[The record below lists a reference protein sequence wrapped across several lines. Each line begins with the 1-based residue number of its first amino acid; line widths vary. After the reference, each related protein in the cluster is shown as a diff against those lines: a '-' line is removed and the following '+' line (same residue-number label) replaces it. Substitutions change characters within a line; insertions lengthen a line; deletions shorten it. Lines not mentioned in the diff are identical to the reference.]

1 LLKAITLLAIYTNKR
16 LHVHIKKGAIKMRT
30 GGKKMKKSLLT
41 LFALML
47 TLSLALAGCS
57 GSESSG
63 DKKVDPNN
71 VMIYGKGGDAVALD
85 PAVVTDGE
93 SFIVTEQIYEPLVN
107 YDKDNMDI
115 VPSLAKKWDVS
126 EDGLTYTF
134 ELNEGIKFHDGEKLN
149 ADAVVK
155 NFERWAKAKDP
166 EKFAYYASMFG
177 GFEGDP
183 GHVIKSVK
191 ADGDY
196 KVVFTLNK
204 PQAPFLKNIAMSP
217 FAIAS
222 PKAFDDLAKKPVGTG
237 PFVFKSWKK
246 NDTIVVEKN
255 PDYWMKDLPKLD
267 GVTFKVIKD
276 NSARLNALTK
286 GEIDL
291 MDGLNPSD
299 MKSVE
304 GNDKLQLFER
314 PSMNVGY
321 LGFNVEKAPF
331 DKKEVRQAIS
341 HLIDKQAIIDNF
353 YEGTA
358 EPAKNP
364 IPPSIAGYND
374 SVQDYEYNEE
384 KAKELLKSVGLEKG
398 FEMDLW
404 AMPVAR
410 PYMPNGQKVAE
421 AIQAKLAKVNI
432 KANIVTFEWGTYLE
446 KVQKGE
452 APMFMLGWTGDNGD
466 ADNFLYTLLDK
477 DTIDSN
483 NYSRY
488 ANEDVHKLL
497 VEAQST
503 PDEDKRSELYK
514 QAQEIIHEDAPW
526 VPLVHSKP
534 LLAGASK
541 VKGFVPHPTG
551 SQSFVDTYFE

>member
-1 LLKAITLLAIYTNKR
+1 
-16 LHVHIKKGAIKMRT
+16 MRT

-47 TLSLALAGCS
+47 ALSLALAGCS
-57 GSESSG
+57 SGNDSSSG
-63 DKKVDPNN
+63 DDEKVDPNN
-71 VMIYGKGGDAVALD
+71 VMIYGRGGDSVALD

-107 YDKDNMDI
+107 YGKDNTDI
-115 VPSLAKKWDVS
+115 VPGLAKEWKISD
-126 EDGLTYTF
+126 DGLTYTF
-134 ELNEGIKFHDGEKLN
+134 TLEEGVKFHDGEKFN

-155 NFERWAKAKDP
+155 NFDRWAQSKDG
-166 EKFAYYASMFG
+166 EKFAYYGSMFG
-177 GFEGDP
+177 GFEGDE
-183 GHVIKSVK
+183 GHVIKDVK
-191 ADGDY
+191 AEGDY
-196 KVVFTLNK
+196 TVVITLNK
-204 PQAPFLKNIAMSP
+204 PQAPFLKNVAMSP

-222 PKAFDDLAKKPVGTG
+222 PKSLDGDKLSKQPVGTG
-237 PFVFKSWKK
+237 PFKFKSWKP
-246 NDTIVVEKN
+246 NDTIVLEKN
-255 PDYWMKDLPKLD
+255 ADYWMDGLPKLD

-276 NSARLNALTK
+276 NSSRLNALTK

-291 MDGLNPSD
+291 MDALNPSD
-299 MKSVE
+299 MKKVTDN
-304 GNDKLQLFER
+304 GKLQLFER

-364 IPPSIAGYND
+364 MPPSIAGYND
-374 SVQDYEYNEE
+374 EIQDREYDEA
-384 KAKELLKSVGLEKG
+384 KAKELLAKAGLEKG

-488 ANEDVHKLL
+488 ANEEVHKLL
-497 VEAQST
+497 VEAQT
-503 PDEDKRSELYK
+503 TADEAKREELYK
-514 QAQEIIHEDAPW
+514 KAQVIIHEDAPW

-534 LLAGASK
+534 QLAGASK
-541 VKGFVPHPTG
+541 IKGFVPHPTG
-551 SQSFVDTYFE
+551 SQSFVDVSFE

>member
-1 LLKAITLLAIYTNKR
+1 
-16 LHVHIKKGAIKMRT
+16 
-30 GGKKMKKSLLT
+30 MKKSLLT

-47 TLSLALAGCS
+47 ALSLALAGCS
-57 GSESSG
+57 SGNDSSKGG
-63 DKKVDPNN
+63 DDEKVDPNN
-71 VMIYGKGGDAVALD
+71 VMIYGRGGDSVALD

-107 YDKDNMDI
+107 YGKDNTDI
-115 VPSLAKKWDVS
+115 VPGLAKKWDIS

-134 ELNEGIKFHDGEKLN
+134 ELEEGVKFHDGEKFN

-155 NFERWAKAKDP
+155 NFDRWAQSKDG
-166 EKFAYYASMFG
+166 EKFAYYGSMFG
-177 GFEGDP
+177 GFEGDE
-183 GHVIKSVK
+183 GHVIKDVK
-191 ADGDY
+191 ADGEY
-196 KVVFTLNK
+196 KVVITLNK
-204 PQAPFLKNIAMSP
+204 PQAPFLKNVAMSP

-222 PKAFDDLAKKPVGTG
+222 PKSLDGDKLSKQPVGTG
-237 PFVFKSWKK
+237 PFKFKSWKP
-246 NDTIVVEKN
+246 NDTIVLEKN
-255 PDYWMKDLPKLD
+255 ADYWMDGLPKLD

-276 NSARLNALTK
+276 NSSRLNALTK

-291 MDGLNPSD
+291 MDALNPSD
-299 MKSVE
+299 MKKVTDN
-304 GNDKLQLFER
+304 GKLQLFER

-364 IPPSIAGYND
+364 MPPSIAGYND
-374 SVQDYEYNEE
+374 EIQDREYDEA
-384 KAKELLKSVGLEKG
+384 KAKELLAKAGLEKG

-488 ANEDVHKLL
+488 ANEEVHKLL
-497 VEAQST
+497 VEAQT
-503 PDEDKRSELYK
+503 TADEAKREELYK
-514 QAQEIIHEDAPW
+514 KAQVIIHDDAPW

-534 LLAGASK
+534 QLAGASK
-541 VKGFVPHPTG
+541 IKGFVPHPTG
-551 SQSFVDTYFE
+551 SQSFVDVSFE

>member
-1 LLKAITLLAIYTNKR
+1 M
-16 LHVHIKKGAIKMRT
+16 KKG
-30 GGKKMKKSLLT
+30 LLT

-47 TLSLALAGCS
+47 AFSLALAGCS
-57 GSESSG
+57 SGSEEGGS
-63 DKKVDPNN
+63 KIDPNN
-71 VMIYGKGGDAVALD
+71 VMVYGRGGDSVALD

-107 YDKDNMDI
+107 YGKDNTDI
-115 VPSLAKKWDVS
+115 VEGLAKKWDIS

-134 ELNEGIKFHDGEKLN
+134 ELNEGITFHDGEKLN
-149 ADAVVK
+149 AEAVVK
-155 NFERWAKAKDP
+155 NFERWAKSKDE
-166 EKFAYYASMFG
+166 EKFYYYKSMFG
-177 GFEGDP
+177 GFEGDE
-183 GHVIKSVK
+183 GHVIESVK

-196 KVVFTLNK
+196 KVVFKLK
-204 PQAPFLKNIAMSP
+204 RPQAPFLKNIAMSP

-222 PKAFDDLAKKPVGTG
+222 PKAFDSLSKKPVGTG
-237 PFVFKSWKK
+237 PFVFKSWKP
-246 NDTIVVEKN
+246 NDTIVLEKN
-255 PDYWMKDLPKLD
+255 TDYWMKDLPKLD

-276 NSARLNALTK
+276 NSSRLNALTK

-299 MKSVE
+299 MKSVSD
-304 GNDKLQLFER
+304 NDKLQLFER

-321 LGFNVEKAPF
+321 LAFNVEKAPF

-353 YEGTA
+353 FEGTA

-364 IPPSIAGYND
+364 MPPSIAGYNE
-374 SVQDYEYNEE
+374 SIQDREFSEE
-384 KAKELLKSVGLEKG
+384 KAKELLAKAGLADG
-398 FEMDLW
+398 FKMDLW

-421 AIQAKLAKVNI
+421 AIQANLAKVGI
-432 KANIVTFEWGTYLE
+432 EANIVTFEWGTYLE
-446 KVQKGE
+446 KTRNGE
-452 APMFMLGWTGDNGD
+452 APVFMLGWTGDNGD

-477 DTIDSN
+477 DNIGSN

-488 ANEDVHKLL
+488 ANDEVHNLL
-497 VEAQST
+497 IEAQSN
-503 PDEDKRSELYK
+503 PNEEERAELYK

-534 LLAGASK
+534 QLAGASK
-541 VKGFVPHPTG
+541 IKGFVPHPTG
-551 SQSFVDTYFE
+551 SQSFVDTFFE

>member
-1 LLKAITLLAIYTNKR
+1 
-16 LHVHIKKGAIKMRT
+16 MRT

-47 TLSLALAGCS
+47 ALSLALAGCS
-57 GSESSG
+57 SGSESGG
-63 DKKVDPNN
+63 DDEKVDPNN
-71 VMIYGKGGDAVALD
+71 VMIYGRGGDSVALD

-107 YDKDNMDI
+107 YGKDNTDI
-115 VPSLAKKWDVS
+115 VPGLAKKWDIS

-134 ELNEGIKFHDGEKLN
+134 ELEEGVKFHDGEKFN

-155 NFERWAKAKDP
+155 NFERWSKSNDE
-166 EKFAYYASMFG
+166 EKFYYYKSMFG
-177 GFEGDP
+177 GFEGDE
-183 GHVIKSVK
+183 GHVIESVT
-191 ADGDY
+191 ADGDN
-196 KVVFTLNK
+196 KVVFKLK
-204 PQAPFLKNIAMSP
+204 RPQAPFLKNIAMSP

-222 PKAFDDLAKKPVGTG
+222 PKSLDGDKLSKEPVGTG
-237 PFVFKSWKK
+237 PFKFKSWKP
-246 NDTIVVEKN
+246 NDTIVLEKN
-255 PDYWMKDLPKLD
+255 ADYWVKDLPKLD

-276 NSARLNALTK
+276 NSSRLNALTK

-299 MKSVE
+299 MKKVSDN
-304 GNDKLQLFER
+304 GKLQLFER

-353 YEGTA
+353 FEGTA

-364 IPPSIAGYND
+364 MPPSINGYND
-374 SVQDYEYNEE
+374 SIQDRAYDEA
-384 KAKELLKSVGLEKG
+384 KAKELLAAAGLPDG
-398 FEMDLW
+398 FKMDLW

-421 AIQAKLAKVNI
+421 AIQANLAKVGI
-432 KANIVTFEWGTYLE
+432 EANIVTFEWGTYLE
-446 KVQKGE
+446 KTRNGE
-452 APMFMLGWTGDNGD
+452 APVFMLGWTGDNGD

-477 DTIDSN
+477 DNIGSN

-488 ANEDVHKLL
+488 TNEEVHKLL
-497 VEAQST
+497 LEAQSN
-503 PDEDKRSELYK
+503 PDEDARAELYK
-514 QAQEIIHEDAPW
+514 KAQEIIHEDAPW

-534 LLAGASK
+534 QLAGASK
-541 VKGFVPHPTG
+541 IKGFVPHPTG
-551 SQSFVDTYFE
+551 SQSFAETSFE

>member
-1 LLKAITLLAIYTNKR
+1 
-16 LHVHIKKGAIKMRT
+16 MRT

-47 TLSLALAGCS
+47 ALSLALAGCS
-57 GSESSG
+57 SGGDSSKGG
-63 DKKVDPNN
+63 DDGKVDPNN
-71 VMIYGKGGDAVALD
+71 VMIYGRGGDSVALD

-107 YDKDNMDI
+107 YGKDNTDI
-115 VPSLAKKWDVS
+115 VPGLAKEWKISD
-126 EDGLTYTF
+126 DGLTYTF
-134 ELNEGIKFHDGEKLN
+134 TLEEGVKFHDGEKFN

-155 NFERWAKAKDP
+155 NFDRWAQSKDG
-166 EKFAYYASMFG
+166 EKFAYYGSMFG
-177 GFEGDP
+177 GFEGDE
-183 GHVIKSVK
+183 GHVIKDVK
-191 ADGDY
+191 ADGEN
-196 KVVFTLNK
+196 KVVITLNK
-204 PQAPFLKNIAMSP
+204 PQAPFLKNVAMSP

-222 PKAFDDLAKKPVGTG
+222 PKSLDGDKLSKEPVGTG
-237 PFVFKSWKK
+237 PFKFKSWKP
-246 NDTIVVEKN
+246 NDTIVLEKN
-255 PDYWMKDLPKLD
+255 ADYWVKDMPKLD

-276 NSARLNALTK
+276 NSSRLNALTK

-291 MDGLNPSD
+291 MDALNPSD
-299 MKSVE
+299 MKKVSDN
-304 GNDKLQLFER
+304 GKLQLFER

-364 IPPSIAGYND
+364 MPPSIAGYND
-374 SVQDYEYNEE
+374 EIQDREYDEA
-384 KAKELLKSVGLEKG
+384 KAKELLAKAGMEKG

-483 NYSRY
+483 NYARY

-497 VEAQST
+497 VEAQT
-503 PDEDKRSELYK
+503 TADEAKREELYK
-514 QAQEIIHEDAPW
+514 QAQVIIHEDAPW

-534 LLAGASK
+534 QLAGASK
-541 VKGFVPHPTG
+541 IKGFVPHPTG
-551 SQSFVDTYFE
+551 SQSFADVSFE

>member
-1 LLKAITLLAIYTNKR
+1 
-16 LHVHIKKGAIKMRT
+16 MRT
-30 GGKKMKKSLLT
+30 GGKKMKKSLVT

-47 TLSLALAGCS
+47 ALSLALAGCS
-57 GSESSG
+57 SSKSGKGG
-63 DKKVDPNN
+63 DGKVDPNN
-71 VMIYGKGGDAVALD
+71 VMIYGRGGDSVALD

-107 YDKDNMDI
+107 YAKDSMEI
-115 VPSLAKKWDVS
+115 VPGLAKKWDIS
-126 EDGLTYTF
+126 KDGLTYTF
-134 ELNEGIKFHDGEKLN
+134 ELREGVKFHDGEKFN

-155 NFERWAKAKDP
+155 NFDRWAQSKDG
-166 EKFAYYASMFG
+166 EKFAYYGSMFG

-183 GHVIKSVK
+183 GHVIKEVK

-196 KVVFTLNK
+196 KVVFTLSK

-222 PKAFDDLAKKPVGTG
+222 PKSFDGDKLSKNPVGTG
-237 PFVFKSWKK
+237 PFKFKSWKQ
-246 NDTIVVEKN
+246 NDTIVLEKN
-255 PDYWMKDLPKLD
+255 NDYWDKDLPKLD

-299 MKSVE
+299 MKTVS
-304 GNDKLQLFER
+304 GNSKLQLFER

-364 IPPSIAGYND
+364 MPPSIAGYND
-374 SVQDYEYNEE
+374 DIQDYEYDEA

-398 FEMDLW
+398 FTMDLW
-404 AMPVAR
+404 AMPVSR

-488 ANEDVHKLL
+488 KNEDVHKLL
-497 VEAQST
+497 LEAQT
-503 PDEDKRSELYK
+503 TADEDKRAELYK
-514 QAQEIIHEDAPW
+514 QAQVIIHEDAPW

-534 LLAGASK
+534 QLAGASK
-541 VKGFVPHPTG
+541 IKGFVPHPTG
-551 SQSFVDTYFE
+551 SQSFADTYFK